1 MMTVN
6 GTTNIPKVMPRYETS
21 IAWAGDTA
29 SSLAAF
35 ALYNIYPRAEGTV
48 DFGIHLEF
56 GHRYNPLMDSV
67 RIRVKEKG
75 WYNIVLL
82 FTVKSDLE
90 ISHN

>member
-35 ALYNIYPRAEGTV
+35 VLYNIHPRAEGTV

-67 RIRVKEKG
+67 RIRVKEKD